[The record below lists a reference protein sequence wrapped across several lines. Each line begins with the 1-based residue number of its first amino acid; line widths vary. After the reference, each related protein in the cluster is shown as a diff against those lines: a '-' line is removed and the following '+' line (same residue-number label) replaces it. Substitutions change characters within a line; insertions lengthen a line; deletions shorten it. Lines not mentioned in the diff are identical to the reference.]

1 MDSMLCG
8 QLETDAVAFSA
19 LVSACGQGSAWARA
33 LYIFATA
40 ALGTIACNSAI
51 SGCERAGRWQP
62 ALQTLQSGFHRRL
75 PPTIIGFNAAIS
87 ASEEDRQWQRSC
99 SLFTSLL
106 EVPLVPSIVSFGAAA
121 SSLAAARRWRRSLH
135 VVDQLKHWEVPANAV
150 VFNAVLSAL
159 TAARRPELARS
170 LLGVMHERSIAPTV
184 ISYNSAI
191 AACESVG
198 AWEEAWHLL
207 MEMKNRRLL
216 PDLISFN
223 SAISCCQ
230 LSGSWQ
236 MASHFLL
243 SLRKAEL
250 APDLVSFGALIGA
263 CAGVGQWQQALAFV
277 SSMNV
282 YHLVPNLLT
291 VNSVASAFEKGC
303 QWQRVLRLLMYD
315 PDLITYNCA
324 LLACQRAG
332 QWRAAA
338 QLLATMEEARVQADL
353 VSFNTAGVLCE
364 RHGCWEWL
372 EVCLGRLADML
383 QQELVKETVG
393 PPHRAARRRRK
404 QERLDSLAL
413 APQFSFFGMMA
424 KQVALEHPS
433 FGVFLA
439 DTDAEVSEISFG
451 GSSEDK
457 VASPMTWA
465 PVALPDLGYWQVEIK
480 AIRIG
485 DRTLD
490 YCADGQCRAVV
501 DTGTSLLAVPEDFAD
516 GLQEALEQRLEDPDQ
531 GPDGGGFVKDAF
543 PELFVEGQVVSAEQ
557 SFHRRL
563 AEYEMNIEQQKLF
576 REDLRDLVE
585 LTVGRMD
592 VYHLVGALLLELQP
606 EQFCIHFYCENR
618 MIEEAGESQSK
629 AFLVV
634 FFLLSNL
641 RQALGEFR
649 SDDPFGAF
657 APTEPPSSAEVAFH
671 ARFCGISLDRPREA
685 VTRVRVRLL
694 TSFARLSI
702 PTRKELEE
710 VAKVPLVPMPGPC
723 VLQVSASRSQRRGAS
738 AVLRILRAATRC
750 NALRPDGKLRVV
762 LAGPGWSGSA
772 SLGSDWEWRRHALA
786 KRCLAQFLLLKG
798 RAGEGSAGD
807 GDGSETRE
815 AYNITLGSSVALS
828 MRSGQGREGATQRE
842 GKTKFV
848 LGSSRAAARLCET
861 LDVCLR
867 SGEEEVW
874 TDGRT
879 FAGELRRQ
887 QWRLFGRSDL
897 AIQEGAKALSDREF
911 HFRRFLK
918 EQRRWLF
925 YDAYARICMALGM
938 NQLLCALSY
947 YILGAI
953 AEEAEKVTGR
963 VQSWGGVIM
972 VSASWFD
979 VLALLVCMSFPPMYM
994 GVLIHFVD
1002 PASVSPLKHNLR

>member
-543 PELFVEGQVVSAEQ
+543 PELFVEGQ
-557 SFHRRL
+557 
-563 AEYEMNIEQQKLF
+563 
-576 REDLRDLVE
+576 DLRDLVE

-618 MIEEAGESQSK
+618 MIE
-629 AFLVV
+629 
-634 FFLLSNL
+634 
-641 RQALGEFR
+641 ALGEFR

-867 SGEEEVW
+867 SGQ
-874 TDGRT
+874 GLQL
-879 FAGELRRQ
+879 ELVAIADAVDIRRP
-887 QWRLFGRSDL
+887 L
-897 AIQEGAKALSDREF
+897 KALLLVLRWYCLISDFCQGISCAMKRQDQLNTF
-911 HFRRFLK
+911 K
-918 EQRRWLF
+918 EHS
-925 YDAYARICMALGM
+925 RIILLLLLLLLLLHCM

>member
-33 LYIFATA
+33 LCIFATA

-207 MEMKNRRLL
+207 MEMKNSRLL

-649 SDDPFGAF
+649 SDGPFGAF

-848 LGSSRAAARLCET
+848 LGPSRAAARLCET
-861 LDVCLR
+861 LD
-867 SGEEEVW
+867 EEELW
-874 TDGRT
+874 TDGHT

-887 QWRLFGRSDL
+887 QWRLFGRAAAGLGAVASDL

-1002 PASVSPLKHNLR
+1002 PASVSP